1 MHSTL
6 IKANIALLEGLPAEA
21 QRLLDEYRS
30 EAAPHPDPDLP
41 LTLWIEAHTRPA
53 PEAVAEALR
62 MLVSRVPPE
71 DKYARMAQA
80 YLADEAA
87 YTAPLPPAIRRQPL
101 LLAGGFTLVGVL
113 ITVALIAL
121 FNRSQPA
128 PGVDS
133 TAMTQTAVLPTAEVA
148 LNLPDTSQ
156 ALATEG
162 YTARY
167 PQGILNV
174 LALENESRRVV
185 RNSDGTQATPIAGAR
200 FYALDLNFECRSGIC
215 DQPPQ
220 ARISVMLDDGTQI
233 EPRSGLSI
241 GGETTLEAV
250 ALGRVTNGWVV
261 FEIPLVSTVTSL
273 LVAPRV
279 TGEFEPITVGLSG

>member
-1 MHSTL
+1 MHPTL

-21 QRLLDEYRS
+21 QRLLDEYRA

-41 LTLWIEAHTRPA
+41 LTLWLEAHTQPT
-53 PEAVAEALR
+53 PEAVTEGLR

-80 YLADEAA
+80 YLQDEAA

-113 ITVALIAL
+113 ITIALIAL
-121 FNRSQPA
+121 FNRSQP
-128 PGVDS
+128 PPTVDS
-133 TAMTQTAVLPTAEVA
+133 TAMTQTAVVPTVVVA
-148 LNLPDTSQ
+148 ADLPDTSQ
-156 ALATEG
+156 TLTTEG

-185 RNSDGTQATPIAGAR
+185 RNSDGSLATPIAGAR
-200 FYALDLNFECRSGIC
+200 FYALELTFECRSGIC

-220 ARISVMLDDGTQI
+220 ARISVILDDGTGI

-241 GGETTLEAV
+241 SGETTLEAV
-250 ALGRVTNGWVV
+250 ALGRVTSGWVV
-261 FEIPLVSTVTSL
+261 FEIPLVSTVQTL
-273 LVAPRV
+273 LVAPRIA
-279 TGEFEPITVGLSG
+279 GEFEPITIALSG